1 MSTTWLPCSVY
12 HQNYAQ
18 DHAWWQ
24 TRFIKG
30 KMILL
35 FAILFVIIPRYAD
48 PYLLSICNLIGYTVL

>member
-18 DHAWWQ
+18 DHAWFQ
-24 TRFIKG
+24 TKFIKI

-35 FAILFVIIPRYAD
+35 FAIL
-48 PYLLSICNLIGYTVL
+48 SS